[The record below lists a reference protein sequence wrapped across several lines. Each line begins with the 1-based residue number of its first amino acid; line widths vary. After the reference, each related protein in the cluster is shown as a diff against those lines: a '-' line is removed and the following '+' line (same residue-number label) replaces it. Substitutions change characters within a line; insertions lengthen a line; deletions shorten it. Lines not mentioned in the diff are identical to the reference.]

1 MIQDDDFAIEILK
14 TTNYYRL
21 SAYGLTFQETE
32 GTFSDSSS
40 FIDILSLYQFDQKL
54 RRLLLTLLEDVEIT
68 LRTSM
73 AYVIGH
79 RCGPLGGYADGKK
92 ISKTPTTIKKN
103 DGVHFCGDRT
113 KQRDLYKASQGQI
126 WWTCPPRMG
135 CCGGHVL
142 WGFIED
148 AQKSAEADC

>member
-92 ISKTPTTIKKN
+92 FQRRRLPSKK
-103 DGVHFCGDRT
+103 
-113 KQRDLYKASQGQI
+113 
-126 WWTCPPRMG
+126 
-135 CCGGHVL
+135 
-142 WGFIED
+142 
-148 AQKSAEADC
+148 

>member
-1 MIQDDDFAIEILK
+1 MEKVHALKGGPKTFTEQLDLLKKRGGLLIQDDDFAIEILK

-92 ISKTPTTIKKN
+92 FQRRRLPSKK
-103 DGVHFCGDRT
+103 
-113 KQRDLYKASQGQI
+113 
-126 WWTCPPRMG
+126 
-135 CCGGHVL
+135 
-142 WGFIED
+142 
-148 AQKSAEADC
+148 